1 MSVFLHKNQPKSY
14 ITHTY
19 PQEKITLAY
28 SLQDFG

>member
-1 MSVFLHKNQPKSY
+1 MSVFLHHSIPESY

-19 PQEKITLAY
+19 EKKKTTLAY